1 MFNFKIN
8 EMCKM
13 LKSTIILI
21 HCMQA
26 KKYFKKILLL
36 KSYDLKLFNDK

>member
-1 MFNFKIN
+1 MFNFIIN
-8 EMCKM
+8 EMCKI

-26 KKYFKKILLL
+26 KTYFKKNLLL
-36 KSYDLKLFNDK
+36 KSYDLKLFNVK